1 MKLQALRELNKA
13 EQVIEPQKDPSLVVD
28 ADSRWEQM
36 FREQM
41 ARDAEEQ
48 KKRDQEAL
56 KLEIER
62 MREIVR

>member
-1 MKLQALRELNKA
+1 MKLEALRDLNKV
-13 EQVIEPQKDPSLVVD
+13 EKVKPQKTASSAVD
-28 ADSRWEQM
+28 EDSRWEQM

-48 KKRDQEAL
+48 KKKDQDAL
-56 KLEIER
+56 KKEIER

>member
-1 MKLQALRELNKA
+1 MKLEALRDLNKV
-13 EQVIEPQKDPSLVVD
+13 EKVEPQKPASSAVD

-41 ARDAEEQ
+41 AREAEEQ
-48 KKRDQEAL
+48 KKKDQEAL
-56 KLEIER
+56 KKEIER

>member
-1 MKLQALRELNKA
+1 MKLEALRDLNKV
-13 EQVIEPQKDPSLVVD
+13 EKVEPQKTASSAVD

-41 ARDAEEQ
+41 AREAEEQ
-48 KKRDQEAL
+48 KKKDQDAL
-56 KLEIER
+56 KKEIER